1 MSKNNLWNVGI
12 YIRLS
17 VEDGDDKIESNSI
30 TNQRRLLNMYVSNEV
45 DLAFY
50 DEYVD
55 DGFSG
60 TTFNR
65 PGFQKMLTDIKNG
78 KINTIVVKDLSRL
91 GRNYI
96 EVGNYIEQIFPLYN
110 IRFIA
115 INDNIDSYKDPSSI
129 NNVIVPFKNLMNDEY
144 CRDISNKVKSSLL
157 AKKRKGEY
165 VGSGAIYGYMLD
177 PNDKHHLIID
187 EEAAIVVRDIY
198 KMSLEGKGK
207 HLIAKTLN
215 DRGVLPP
222 SIYKEK
228 KTGKKRPRKNDKVYW
243 TADGISKILKN
254 EMYCGDMIQGKGK
267 MISYKIHKPQKVP
280 KEEWII
286 VRNTH
291 EAIIDRDT
299 FAKVQEAIK
308 SRDTKVDN
316 TGTLYVLSGFLRC
329 NDCKHTMTKKL
340 SRSKMYQQETGK
352 RRFIFYCSYYVR
364 SFKEQCSKHSIR
376 SDVLEEMVLKSI
388 QLQID
393 LILKSEKT
401 IDEIT
406 KSKNINYNNQSLRK
420 SIDELE
426 KRLNKLKLLKK
437 SVYEDWKLNIIT
449 QEEYN
454 SYSVS
459 YNDDIQ
465 NINNSLN
472 TLKEKLNNNKNINNN
487 SWINEFRKRKNIKEL
502 DRDTIESLIDYIDIC
517 EDGNIIITF
526 KYNDEYKNMINFIKE
541 NS

>member
-1 MSKNNLWNVGI
+1 
-12 YIRLS
+12 
-17 VEDGDDKIESNSI
+17 
-30 TNQRRLLNMYVSNEV
+30 
-45 DLAFY
+45 
-50 DEYVD
+50 
-55 DGFSG
+55 
-60 TTFNR
+60 
-65 PGFQKMLTDIKNG
+65 
-78 KINTIVVKDLSRL
+78 
-91 GRNYI
+91 
-96 EVGNYIEQIFPLYN
+96 
-110 IRFIA
+110 
-115 INDNIDSYKDPSSI
+115 
-129 NNVIVPFKNLMNDEY
+129 
-144 CRDISNKVKSSLL
+144 
-157 AKKRKGEY
+157 
-165 VGSGAIYGYMLD
+165 
-177 PNDKHHLIID
+177 
-187 EEAAIVVRDIY
+187 
-198 KMSLEGKGK
+198 
-207 HLIAKTLN
+207 
-215 DRGVLPP
+215 
-222 SIYKEK
+222 
-228 KTGKKRPRKNDKVYW
+228 
-243 TADGISKILKN
+243 
-254 EMYCGDMIQGKGK
+254 
-267 MISYKIHKPQKVP
+267 
-280 KEEWII
+280 
-286 VRNTH
+286 
-291 EAIIDRDT
+291 
-299 FAKVQEAIK
+299 
-308 SRDTKVDN
+308 
-316 TGTLYVLSGFLRC
+316 
-329 NDCKHTMTKKL
+329 
-340 SRSKMYQQETGK
+340 MYQQETGK